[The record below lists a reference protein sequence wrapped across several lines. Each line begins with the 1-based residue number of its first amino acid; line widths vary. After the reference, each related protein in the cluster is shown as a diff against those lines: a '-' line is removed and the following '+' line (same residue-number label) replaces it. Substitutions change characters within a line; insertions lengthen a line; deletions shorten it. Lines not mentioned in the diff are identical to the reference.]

1 MHCWIYIPAFVGNLV
16 NPPLI
21 VAPVGSRLVV
31 GPLAQPNVS
40 ACACGMKAR
49 VEIAIAVAAINVRI
63 FIIFLYLTVGYLI
76 EIGI

>member
-21 VAPVGSRLVV
+21 VAPAGSRFVV

-40 ACACGMKAR
+40 ACACGMNAS
-49 VEIAIAVAAINVRI
+49 VEIAIAVAAINERI
-63 FIIFLYLTVGYLI
+63 FIIFLI
-76 EIGI
+76 